1 MVISLLAPSR
11 LPLGSLGG
19 AMACHCPTGARARR
33 CAPLVV
39 CAWRRSCQ
47 VPQALRQA
55 YNLRQRAKRA
65 ARRQGQGAR

>member
-1 MVISLLAPSR
+1 VVTSLSVPSFF
-11 LPLGSLGG
+11 PPASLGG

-65 ARRQGQGAR
+65 AR